1 MRTIGVIGGEQE
13 GRADAPTAPYA
24 RWRPTARTSL
34 GLLPRPGSSV
44 LVEIVRKLDLLAAS
58 SCMLATHDDEGRQI
72 GS

>member
-1 MRTIGVIGGEQE
+1 MLPMPPMPDG
-13 GRADAPTAPYA
+13 APP
-24 RWRPTARTSL
+24 PGQSL
-34 GLLPRPGSSV
+34 GLLPRQGSSA